1 MKSRRILGSLIALT
15 LGAQAAHAESLTPEQ
30 ALERARRANPDLAA
44 AIADLEAARA
54 EVRAADRARAV
65 PVLRASIDGQH
76 AERFS
81 PTGDGVA
88 QNSDDTISAS
98 VDVTH
103 TTAIG
108 TALVFGFDFSNRWSH
123 SNASR
128 ASASR
133 TSRTRDLSTT
143 EGITLGPNQSA
154 LLTLGVRQP
163 LLKGAGAGPVLS
175 PLRQAQA
182 RARAASAAQLAAA
195 SQVAHDVLVAYGEL
209 WYAQES
215 LAVEDAA
222 LALTERQL
230 ADTETRVNILK
241 TVPEIDRLRLA
252 TERASRRQRVLA
264 AKATVTQR
272 QLTLARL
279 MALEMAAARTL
290 VAAKP
295 PAPEATTAPIPR
307 VEALIARAEAASL
320 ELAQARAGLDQAKER
335 VRLAS
340 DDALP
345 RLDLTGTLSG
355 GAIRTDDGAA
365 SGFPGGRP
373 AIVAMIGLEFEWPVG
388 ASTADANLDAARADL
403 RAAQARYQSKK
414 DQLGAQIA
422 SLESDLATTQAALE
436 LAVENV
442 KVASDLAARENAQLA
457 LGTVLLTEVISAQ
470 QTAREAELTRLR
482 ALVDIAASALEL
494 DHLTGDLLA
503 RRLTAAPTEPTP

>member
-1 MKSRRILGSLIALT
+1 MKSRRILGSLFALT
-15 LGAQAAHAESLTPEQ
+15 LGAQAAHAESLTPEE

-54 EVRAADRARAV
+54 DVRAADRARAV
-65 PVLRASIDGQH
+65 PVLKASIDGQH
-76 AERFS
+76 AERFNA
-81 PTGDGVA
+81 TGGGVA
-88 QNSDDTISAS
+88 QNSDDTIDAS

-103 TTAIG
+103 TTAVG

-123 SNASR
+123 TN
-128 ASASR
+128 
-133 TSRTRDLSTT
+133 RDVSTT
-143 EGITLGPNQSA
+143 EDVTLGPNQSA

-163 LLKGAGAGPVLS
+163 LLRGAGEGPVLS
-175 PLRQAQA
+175 SLRQARS
-182 RARAASAAQLAAA
+182 RARAATAAQLAAA

-215 LAVEDAA
+215 LVVEDAA

-279 MALEMAAARTL
+279 MALDMAAARTL

-295 PAPEATTAPIPR
+295 PAPDATSAPVPA

-320 ELAQARAGLDQAKER
+320 ELAQARAGLDQSKER
-335 VRLAS
+335 VRLAA

-355 GAIRTDDGAA
+355 GAIWTADGAA

-373 AIVAMIGLEFEWPVG
+373 AIVAMLGLEFEWPVG
-388 ASTADANLDAARADL
+388 ASAADANLDAARADL

-422 SLESDLATTQAALE
+422 SLESDLATTHAALG

-482 ALVDIAASALEL
+482 ALVDIAASALDL
-494 DHLTGDLLA
+494 DHVTGDLLA
-503 RRLTAAPTEPTP
+503 RRLTAAHTEPTP